1 MRRAIIGLF
10 IAFYII
16 LFANSGQQRLGE
28 EAQRQ
33 ADFPR
38 ASVDRQAASCYFF
51 PVRFLRVLTN
61 SLISGFFFSLLL
73 ALLLADLNI
82 NLAFKLPVLFK
93 LAIFLMLSYGLL
105 ATLLCVFV
113 TSVYR
118 FFTGKKSPA
127 DYISPSFL
135 TLSFSLLTLVYL
147 VIFRENFAYFLSFF
161 VPGLQSILKTQMM
174 ALFILAVAGL
184 VLHYQHHHQKPRSV
198 YFAVFFALLG
208 IVLAFVLW
216 QRLNYPPPQKAF
228 KLANFE
234 AGKIEKRVTLLG
246 FEGLSLDYI
255 LQLANERKLPNFS
268 WLMEKGCWGRLKSFT
283 PSDPFV
289 LDHSLNTGKLPGK
302 HRQISNVRYVI
313 RGLGDKIEVAPRFI
327 LFRQL
332 KRFGLLNIFR
342 NDSPPVTKDI
352 WKIVED
358 CGVATL
364 KQGRPSSLQLP
375 GKPNPKMDKLFST
388 FYKDFQY
395 ETSGT
400 FAQVKQAFFRDAESE
415 ENAFQ
420 GRSEAQPKLFS
431 LSLDGANVA
440 EMFYYKYSFPEAF
453 GDIRQEEIQKYGSV
467 IEKYGQF
474 YDQIIGKYLASLKED
489 ELLIVYSAYGVEPLP
504 FWKRIV
510 EWVLGNAAVSSYHEQ
525 APDGAVF
532 FYGRGI
538 VRGKNI
544 DAVRLVDIAPTIL
557 YYIGL
562 PVGKDMD
569 GVVRGSLFDREFA
582 DENPVFTISSYE
594 DVAIKK

>member
-1 MRRAIIGLF
+1 M
-10 IAFYII
+10 
-16 LFANSGQQRLGE
+16 
-28 EAQRQ
+28 
-33 ADFPR
+33 
-38 ASVDRQAASCYFF
+38 
-51 PVRFLRVLTN
+51 RFLRVLTN

-161 VPGLQSILKTQMM
+161 VPGLQSILKIQMM

-184 VLHYQHHHQKPRSV
+184 VLHYQYHHQKPRSV
-198 YFAVFFALLG
+198 YFAVFFALLAF
-208 IVLAFVLW
+208 VLAFVLW

-268 WLMEKGCWGRLKSFT
+268 WLLEEGCWGRLESFT

-302 HRQISNVRYVI
+302 HRQISNVRYMI
-313 RGLGDKIEVAPRFI
+313 PGLGDKIEVVPRFI

-332 KRFGLLNIFR
+332 KRFGLLNILR

-352 WKIVED
+352 WKILED

-364 KQGRPSSLQLP
+364 KKGRPPSPQPP

-453 GDIRQEEIQKYGSV
+453 GDIRQEDIQKYGSV
-467 IEKYGQF
+467 IEKYCQF

-532 FYGRGI
+532 FYGKGI

-562 PVGKDMD
+562 PVGKDMN
-569 GVVRGSLFDREFA
+569 GVVRGLLFDREFA